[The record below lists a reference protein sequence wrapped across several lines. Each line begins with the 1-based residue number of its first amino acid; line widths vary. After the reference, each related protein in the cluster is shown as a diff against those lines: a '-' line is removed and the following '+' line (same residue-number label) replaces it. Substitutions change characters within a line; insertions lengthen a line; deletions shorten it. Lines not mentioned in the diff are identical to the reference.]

1 MPIDKDS
8 LENLNREFELVVERE
23 QKKLEEKLE
32 LELQGLRPSKP
43 LTQEDKARVASN
55 FWSRERPKM
64 DAKIKR
70 SKLRCIKTMVAVR
83 MWLIS
88 NFVIIKRGERNFV
101 NSFKTQEIQMVF
113 RANANFMKCN
123 LGLGQTSQ

>member
-55 FWSRERPKM
+55 FWSR
-64 DAKIKR
+64 
-70 SKLRCIKTMVAVR
+70 
-83 MWLIS
+83 
-88 NFVIIKRGERNFV
+88 
-101 NSFKTQEIQMVF
+101 
-113 RANANFMKCN
+113 
-123 LGLGQTSQ
+123 